1 MQFYFFKQNKMEAT
15 WLIANIAPKTRIDKG
30 HIPCART
37 VFRLSAVITF
47 IQGFGEGQ
55 STSKNTSK
63 NSS

>member
-15 WLIANIAPKTRIDKG
+15 WLMANIAPKTRIDKG

-37 VFRLSAVITF
+37 AFRLCVVITF
-47 IQGFGEGQ
+47 IQDFAEGQ